1 MSWIKNRTMIVQMN
15 KKMNKKMTIM
25 KKRNKY
31 NRLKTPLVQL
41 AMNYNKMMKKKIYLN
56 SKYIWYNVEGLIFKS
71 TNIMNYQG

>member
-1 MSWIKNRTMIVQMN
+1 MKWIKNRTMIVQ
-15 KKMNKKMTIM
+15 MNKKMTIM

-41 AMNYNKMMKKKIYLN
+41 ATNYNKMMKKKIYVN
-56 SKYIWYNVEGLIFKS
+56 SKNIWFNAEGLIFKS